1 MQRRIL
7 IAVVISI
14 FTILASLGL
23 VSYLRVQDSIKRSY
37 ADRLHMATII
47 AKYVEHIMEENLTR
61 LYDISL
67 SDKIDFN
74 DGDWR
79 PEREALRAAYEYS
92 LFTDGVFLLDLNG
105 NVVMTYPYREGGM
118 VNMLS
123 VTHVAKAVS
132 DRRPIIS
139 DVYTDQAT
147 GKKAI
152 IAVVP
157 LKNRNGEIVGAA
169 GGGIDPTNSMLTRIL
184 QTVQADNAGHY
195 IEVIDSN
202 EVVITADKP
211 SRILEHHD
219 HGGALGAM
227 IKEKK
232 AGIRSC
238 SHGYSQ
244 AVPSGKARDILA
256 FVPLDTLRWGVIFGQ
271 AERDIVAPSKSLKKD
286 FVVLAVIFIA
296 SSVLFGVGVTRNIV
310 NPVRELT
317 AAANR
322 IARGYLLMPV
332 ENIGTDEVSVLA
344 QSFESM
350 RRRLADSLQSIQL
363 YSVGLERRVYER
375 TLQLEEKR
383 MQNELLLKK
392 LIRSQEDE
400 RKRIARELH
409 DESLQSLSAVLLK
422 IEMCR
427 LRPGSVSPE
436 KIEEVKDIIS
446 GVITGTNNIIQ
457 NLRPTV
463 LDDLG
468 FEAAVVW
475 LVDRNLKE
483 RGIDCHLHMDG
494 FSADQITPELEIT
507 LFRILQEAISNIARH
522 SNARN
527 VFISIKTCK
536 RTYAMVVEDD
546 GDGFDTSTVFK
557 DTLTGRGLGIMG
569 MKERASLLNGRLTVC
584 SKPGSGTVVLCRIP
598 LGARRDD
605 NG

>member
-14 FTILASLGL
+14 FTISASLGL
-23 VSYLRVQDSIKRSY
+23 VSFIRVRDSIKRSY

-47 AKYVEHIMEENLTR
+47 AKYVEHIIEENLTR

-67 SDKIDFN
+67 SDKIDFG

-79 PEREALRAAYEYS
+79 PERDALRAAYEYS
-92 LFTDGVFLLDLNG
+92 LFTDGVFLLDMNG

-118 VNMLS
+118 VNMLG
-123 VTHVAKAVS
+123 VTHVDKAIFE
-132 DRRPIIS
+132 RRPIVS
-139 DVYTDQAT
+139 NVYTDQST

-152 IAVVP
+152 IALVP

-169 GGGIDPTNSMLTRIL
+169 GGAIDPTNSILTRIL
-184 QTVQADNAGHY
+184 QTVQADDTDHY

-219 HGGALGAM
+219 HGGTLGMM
-227 IKEKK
+227 IKERKS
-232 AGIRSC
+232 GIRSC

-244 AVPSGKARDILA
+244 PVTSGKAQDILA
-256 FVPLDTLRWGVIFGQ
+256 FVPLDTVPWGVIFGQ
-271 AERDIVAPSKSLKKD
+271 AEKELVAPSKSLKKD
-286 FVVLAVIFIA
+286 FMVLAVIFIG
-296 SSVLFGVGVTRNIV
+296 SSVLFGVGVARNIV
-310 NPVRELT
+310 NPIRELT

-322 IARGYLLMPV
+322 IALGDLSMPV

-344 QSFESM
+344 RSFETM
-350 RRRLADSLQSIQL
+350 RKRLADSLQSIQS

-375 TLQLEEKR
+375 TLELEEKQR
-383 MQNELLLKK
+383 QNELLLKK

-409 DESLQSLSAVLLK
+409 DESLQMLSAALLK

-436 KIEEVKDIIS
+436 KIEDVKNIIA
-446 GVITGTNNIIQ
+446 GVITGANNIIQ

-475 LVDRNLKE
+475 LVDRNLKDK
-483 RGIDCHLHMDG
+483 GIDCHLHMDD
-494 FSADQITPELEIT
+494 FSADLLTPELEIT

-522 SNARN
+522 SNAKN
-527 VFISIKTCK
+527 VFVHIKTGGNK
-536 RTYAMVVEDD
+536 YTMVVEDD

-584 SKPGSGTVVLCRIP
+584 SKPSAGTVVLCRIP